1 MKKIFAAAAAF
12 FILTGCG
19 QVGQESLPPQ
29 ETPHSVLTDG
39 IMNCRILY
47 RMEES
52 LLLAGEEDDMAG
64 ELILFSPVGID
75 VADEQGNTAQPSQLE
90 AGMTVQIHYDGSVLE
105 SYPCQLSG
113 VTALR
118 ITGTFESLLPFY
130 LDRIDELYK
139 KDAGLNESTEKIALD
154 LTGLTNLTE
163 KEKEAICYVVGCR
176 YEKET
181 FQSTYEKLCEE
192 GQIDREEM
200 YYKDGM
206 ILSLSSQE
214 RSGQRFI
221 FSAMKWRSGLGAI
234 GYQDAKAEQKNG
246 QWECQIENWF
256 IS

>member
-19 QVGQESLPPQ
+19 QVGQESSPPQ
-29 ETPHSVLTDG
+29 ETPPSNLTAET
-39 IMNCRILY
+39 MNCQILY

-52 LLLAGEEDDMAG
+52 LLLAKEGDGITG
-64 ELILFSPVGID
+64 ELILFSPAGID
-75 VADEQGNTAQPSQLE
+75 VVDEQGNTAQPSQLE
-90 AGMTVQIHYDGSVLE
+90 AGMTIQIHYDGSVLE

-130 LDRIDELYK
+130 LDRIDELYQE
-139 KDAGLNESTEKIALD
+139 DAGLNEGAEKIALD
-154 LTGLTNLTE
+154 LTELTNLTE
-163 KEKEAICYVVGCR
+163 KEKEALCYLVGCR
-176 YEKET
+176 YEKEA

-200 YYKDGM
+200 YYQDGM

-214 RSGQRFI
+214 RSERSFT

-234 GYQDAKAEQKNG
+234 GYRDVKAEQKNG
-246 QWECQIENWF
+246 QWKYQIENWF